1 MSKVSFVAG
10 GGANSIG
17 RSFYRLKLG
26 DFHLGVDWGGG
37 YDSIYDEPQYD
48 GPLDAL
54 LISHG
59 HHDHATMVAKLHHK
73 YPELKIFATA
83 PTRDL
88 SLLNWRQTLR
98 RAAELKQKPPFDEYD
113 IKRMLNMIRLFRVN
127 EELKINDQISVF
139 PLPAGHILGA
149 VSFLVTYEGELFF
162 FTNDI
167 CFHDRYLI
175 DGAPSFRLEKCRLL
189 IRESTYINK
198 SVGDRKATNQQFV
211 ADAARVIGR
220 RGRLLIP
227 GLSIDR
233 MQDVFGDLYEAGLWP
248 IYVDGARKPTEIYL
262 HYLNGRAGSLRKAL
276 RFRNKQERRQFLKS
290 REPGIIIASSGM
302 VYPNTLSAFWAEEL
316 LYQKNDAIF
325 IVNYQEPDGQGFL
338 LKTAPNG
345 KCIVLNNRM
354 IRAECERN
362 DYNKSAH
369 MDGPEGEAMEERL
382 NPDTTIYTHGENDE
396 IDIYLAS
403 HQDQRQRI
411 KAMEGKEVEL

>member
-26 DFHLGVDWGGG
+26 DYHLGVDWGGG
-37 YDSIYDEPQYD
+37 YGSIYDEPQYD

-59 HHDHATMVAKLHHK
+59 HHDHATMVAKLHHR

-88 SLLNWRQTLR
+88 SILNWRQTIKKALG
-98 RAAELKQKPPFDEYD
+98 LKQNPPFDGYD
-113 IKRMLNMIRLFRVN
+113 VERTLSMIRLFRVN
-127 EELKINDQISVF
+127 EELKLNDEISVF

-149 VSFLVTYEGELFF
+149 VSFLVSYQEEYYF

-167 CFHDRYLI
+167 CFHSRYLI
-175 DGAPSFRLEKCRLL
+175 DGAPSFRFERCRLL

-198 SVGDRKATNQQFV
+198 DVGDREATKQQFI
-211 ADAARVIGR
+211 AAAAKVIER
-220 RGRLLIP
+220 RGRLLVP

-233 MQDVFGDLYEAGLWP
+233 IQDVFGDLYESGLWP
-248 IYVDGARKPTEIYL
+248 IYIDGARKPTEIYL
-262 HYLNGRAGSLRKAL
+262 HYLDGRASSLGKAL
-276 RFRNKQERRQFLKS
+276 RFRNERERMQFLKS
-290 REPGIIIASSGM
+290 RQPSVIIASSGM
-302 VYPNTLSAFWAEEL
+302 IYPNTLSAFWAENL

-338 LKTAPNG
+338 LKTAPDG
-345 KCIVLNNRM
+345 KFIKWNDGIVQVR
-354 IRAECERN
+354 CERK
-362 DYNKSAH
+362 DFNKSAH
-369 MDGPEGEAMEERL
+369 MDGPEGEALEERL
-382 NPDTTIYTHGENDE
+382 NPDTIIYTHGENDE
-396 IDIYLAS
+396 IDRYIAS
-403 HQDQRQRI
+403 HQDKKQRI
-411 KAMEGKEVEL
+411 KALEGKEVEL